1 VHCPLL
7 QVLQHWPSPVQLAP
21 GVRLHELARVVPGP
35 QQKALL
41 PLPEQVIVLVP
52 HRHEQV
58 VALKVFP
65 LVQAA
70 RQVLLLWQ
78 KFGVAAGHSHWHVVG
93 LKNDFGALHAAMQ
106 VLLLWQKFGKLLLH
120 WNEQV
125 PLAVQTNVALVGTLA
140 FGQHWLP
147 HLWKFSPHVK
157 PQMSCPSAFVS
168 HCNDPPSGTSA
179 SGQHIAPHLVKSGA
193 LHVKPQVPL
202 AVQVN
207 VPPSGTSAS
216 GQHN

>member
-1 VHCPLL
+1 MARYVHFPLL
-7 QVLQHWPSPVQLAP
+7 QLLQHWLLLPQSAP
-21 GVRLHELARVVPGP
+21 GLRLHWLAFVVVGP

-41 PLPEQVIVLVP
+41 LLPVPLQVLMLVP
-52 HRHEQV
+52 HWHEQL

-93 LKNDFGALHAAMQ
+93 LKTDLGPLHAAMQ

-120 WNEQV
+120 WNAQV

-140 FGQHWLP
+140 FGQHTLP
-147 HLWKFSPHVK
+147 HLWKLSPHVK
-157 PQMSCPSAFVS
+157 S
-168 HCNDPPSGTSA
+168 
-179 SGQHIAPHLVKSGA
+179 
-193 LHVKPQVPL
+193 QVPL
-202 AVQVN
+202 VQVN
-207 VPPSGTSAS
+207 VPPVGTLAC
-216 GQHN
+216 GQHS